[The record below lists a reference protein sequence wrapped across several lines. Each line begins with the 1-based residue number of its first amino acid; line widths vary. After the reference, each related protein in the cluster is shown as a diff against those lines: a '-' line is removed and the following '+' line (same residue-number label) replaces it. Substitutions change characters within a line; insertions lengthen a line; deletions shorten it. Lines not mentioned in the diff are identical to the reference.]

1 MQWIYQ
7 PQLHKDKGPFI
18 IYQSGGGGGGGGK
31 RGELKVLATAKGGG
45 AGVDYL
51 LLRGCLKILK
61 KQSL

>member
-18 IYQSGGGGGGGGK
+18 IYQSGGDGWENGGTQSFSHCK
-31 RGELKVLATAKGGG
+31 ERGPR
-45 AGVDYL
+45 VDYL
-51 LLRGCLKILK
+51 LLRRGGVLKILK

>member
-18 IYQSGGGGGGGGK
+18 IYQSGGDGWKNGGTQSFSHCK
-31 RGELKVLATAKGGG
+31 EGG

-51 LLRGCLKILK
+51 LLRGALKF
-61 KQSL
+61 

>member
-18 IYQSGGGGGGGGK
+18 IYQSGGGGDGWKNGGTQSFSHCK
-31 RGELKVLATAKGGG
+31 EGG

-51 LLRGCLKILK
+51 LLRGALKF
-61 KQSL
+61 

>member
-18 IYQSGGGGGGGGK
+18 IYQSGGGGGWENGGTQSFSHCKG
-31 RGELKVLATAKGGG
+31 GGG

>member
-18 IYQSGGGGGGGGK
+18 IYQSGGVGEK
-31 RGELKVLATAKGGG
+31 MGELKVLASAKGGGG